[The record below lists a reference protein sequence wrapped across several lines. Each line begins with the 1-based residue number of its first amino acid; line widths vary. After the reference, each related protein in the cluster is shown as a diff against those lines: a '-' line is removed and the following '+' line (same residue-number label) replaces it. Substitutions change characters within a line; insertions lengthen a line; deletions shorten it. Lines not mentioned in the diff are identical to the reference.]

1 MSDIPTDLFLKN
13 EFDRRSAR
21 RAAEYA
27 WDAVTVRW
35 PRKAWRFVVR
45 SWREL
50 ASQEVS
56 LQRRVA
62 KLEAN
67 RRAQLNVLT
76 TAPPSQLRTEA
87 LDILRLVEPL
97 LNARPMALDEPEVAT
112 VGATV
117 GQGKK
122 ATGISSRA
130 EDRPPSPDTEP
141 EEVWEEEEEEQG
153 SFSLEGDDELV
164 AAASKREA
172 GSPAEAANFESV
184 AAAASEAA
192 ELAAKEEAAA
202 AEAAQ
207 REKREAQ
214 ERLQRLKEAERIEQA
229 QRAQAAATAAAEA
242 RAQAAETKLAA
253 AEARLQQQAQDAAA
267 ASAAAASAAADAAA
281 TAITAVSAPASAAA
295 VSTSAPV
302 AQAPRAVLPFSATV
316 LTAAKGTLKVAAS
329 KESSESG
336 EPSED
341 AAHSSRPAVDP
352 AALMAGA
359 RGLKKRPTADEESAP
374 AASPSK
380 GKVTRQTSGADS
392 AADSRAS
399 TRSGSVIS
407 ASILNDA
414 KAKLGSRQTRGSAAA
429 SSSAAPKAKS
439 SSLAQSDSTTTML
452 RQAIDK
458 KRLRAHVSAY
468 ISKKC
473 LRMLDD
479 YSILCC
485 DT

>member
-141 EEVWEEEEEEQG
+141 EEVWEEEEQG

-295 VSTSAPV
+295 ASTSAPV

-341 AAHSSRPAVDP
+341 AAYSSRPAVDP

-399 TRSGSVIS
+399 TRSSNVIS

-414 KAKLGSRQTRGSAAA
+414 KAMLGSRQTRGSAAA
-429 SSSAAPKAKS
+429 SSSAAPKAQS

-468 ISKKC
+468 ISKK
-473 LRMLDD
+473 MLAHAR
-479 YSILCC
+479 
-485 DT
+485 

>member
-50 ASQEVS
+50 ASQEAS

-141 EEVWEEEEEEQG
+141 EEVWEEEEQG

-295 VSTSAPV
+295 ASTSAPV

-341 AAHSSRPAVDP
+341 AAYSSRPAVDP

-399 TRSGSVIS
+399 TRSSNVIS

-414 KAKLGSRQTRGSAAA
+414 KAMLGSRQTRGSAAA
-429 SSSAAPKAKS
+429 SSSAAPKAQS

-468 ISKKC
+468 ISKK
-473 LRMLDD
+473 MLAHAR
-479 YSILCC
+479 
-485 DT
+485 

>member
-1 MSDIPTDLFLKN
+1 LSDIPTDLFLKN

-141 EEVWEEEEEEQG
+141 EEVWEEEEQG

-295 VSTSAPV
+295 ASTSAPV

-341 AAHSSRPAVDP
+341 AAYSSRPAVDP

-399 TRSGSVIS
+399 TRSSNVIS

-414 KAKLGSRQTRGSAAA
+414 KAMLGSRQTRGSAAA
-429 SSSAAPKAKS
+429 SSSAAPKAQS

-468 ISKKC
+468 ISKK
-473 LRMLDD
+473 MLAHAR
-479 YSILCC
+479 
-485 DT
+485 